1 LVKIVANCRTFDDMA
16 VQGIRWR
23 MPIPDYQTLMLPVL
37 RILGDG
43 ADHTARSV
51 IDALATEFK
60 LTPEERDQ
68 LVGSQRI
75 TLIANRAH
83 WTMTYLAQAGL
94 TDRPRRGIWRI
105 TDEGRHLLATD
116 PARVDNALLAR
127 YEGFQSF
134 INRNAGE
141 PDDEAEA
148 PESSAGTAEAA
159 AGMPSV
165 DDLIRP
171 MLVALSDGKPHAFAD
186 LVESV
191 SGALHLDDEIR
202 GRRLASG
209 RTVIYN
215 RLGWT
220 RTHLAKAGLVDNPD
234 ARVVILTGA
243 GRSFLASHPGPVD
256 TDTLKRD
263 CPPYLNWLADMGAI
277 PAIERRDRAEPMVW
291 MVRAGE
297 GGVHAPVF
305 VQQGAALLGWDEA
318 GDLSGLTLEAVRARV
333 AAAWPEYGRRQLGQ
347 VANGLYKFANDMH
360 PGDVVV
366 TPEPASRTVLLGE
379 VAGDY
384 HYLTPPAVADY
395 SHARPVTWRARISRD
410 ELSYGAKNSLGTQL
424 TLSQPPHVPEF
435 LRLAEAHAADEEVS
449 PLPQRRRAATPPHLL
464 EPVRIPANATAPP
477 RAATDEFHTIP
488 RSMLQLLAE
497 LDAGQLALPDFQ
509 RTFVWAPDETR
520 ELLVSMI
527 RSFPAGALLFLQ
539 GGSATFKARAT
550 EGAPSLAG
558 RPSYLVLDG
567 QQRLTSLYQAIYG
580 VGESRFFL
588 DLGALLAGG
597 DVDQA
602 VKVFSAERAA
612 PLESLDAQART
623 LLMPLAAVRD
633 FGAARWRDAVV
644 PRRDDEDRER
654 VRDLLR
660 EIEYACIDPLVKYAF
675 PVSVLPEATPL
686 EAVCTIFETL
696 NRTGRP
702 LTPFELISARAFAG
716 GHSLYDLWNG
726 ALERHPILG
735 DFDVKPY
742 YLLQCIALRL
752 GVSCKRRFV
761 ISLPAD
767 DIARG
772 WDSAVTSMAAV
783 LTLLRDECGVLTPKW
798 LPYEPMLIPLA
809 TVWNEVEAT
818 TGPAHG
824 AMRSKLKRWFWCAS
838 FTGEYESSSATLAER
853 DAPVLKGW
861 LTGGEEPQAVR
872 AFEWNPERWR
882 TVTTRQQGLYRATI
896 ALTLLQRPRDFHTGA
911 PLTPELIEAGKID
924 DHHVFPRAYLRS
936 VGKGETVDSVL
947 NHCLIDRATNIRI
960 SKQAPS
966 VYLEEMHDELGQIL
980 DEVLRSHR
988 LPAGPT
994 SPLATDD
1001 FAAFLEWREQALD
1014 EALAAVTG
1022 KEAAAGAS
1030 RSSARSSLDVQVEG
1044 VELELRRII
1053 ADTLAGD
1060 ASALPPHVTQRI
1072 NERIASARRRNP
1084 GMGNGHYDS
1093 LAGKLEYCD
1102 LRELQVVL
1110 TFKALWPRFEARF
1123 GSKEMLD
1130 VRFAQLAQLRNGLRH
1145 SRTIDD
1151 VTRKDGEAALIW
1163 FRQVLAHG

>member
-1 LVKIVANCRTFDDMA
+1 
-16 VQGIRWR
+16 
-23 MPIPDYQTLMLPVL
+23 MPIPDYQVLMLPVL

-43 ADHTARSV
+43 TDHTAASV
-51 IDALATEFK
+51 IDALATEFN
-60 LTPEERDQ
+60 LTPEEREQ
-68 LVGSQRI
+68 LVGNQRI
-75 TLIANRAH
+75 KLIASRAH
-83 WTMTYLAQAGL
+83 WAMTYLAQAGL
-94 TDRPRRGIWRI
+94 TDRPRRGVWRI
-105 TDEGRHLLATD
+105 TDEGRRLLATN
-116 PARVDNALLAR
+116 PGRIDNTILAR
-127 YEGFQSF
+127 YEGFRSF
-134 INRNAGE
+134 IKRSAGE
-141 PDDEAEA
+141 PGVDEAEVL
-148 PESSAGTAEAA
+148 ESGGDIVEAA
-159 AGMPSV
+159 VGMPSV
-165 DDLIRP
+165 DDLLCP
-171 MLVALSDGKPHAFAD
+171 MLEALSDGKPHAFAD
-186 LVESV
+186 LVESI
-191 SGALHLDDEIR
+191 SDALHLDDDIR
-202 GRRLASG
+202 ERRLASG
-209 RTVIYN
+209 QTVIYN

-220 RTHLAKAGLVDNPD
+220 RTHLAKAGLVDNPNP
-234 ARVVILTGA
+234 RVVALTAA

-256 TDTLKRD
+256 TDTLRRD
-263 CPPYLNWLADMGAI
+263 CPPFLNWLADMGAI
-277 PAIERRDRAEPMVW
+277 PAVERRDRGEPTVW

-305 VQQGAALLGWDEA
+305 VQRGAALLGWGAA
-318 GDLSGLTLEAVRARV
+318 GDLSGLTLEAVRGRV
-333 AAAWPEYGRRQLGQ
+333 AAAWPEFGRRLLGQ
-347 VANGLYKFANDMH
+347 VANGLYKFANDMQ

-379 VAGDY
+379 VTGDY

-395 SHARPVTWRARISRD
+395 SQARPVTWRARISRD

-424 TLSQPPHVPEF
+424 TLSQPPHVAEF
-435 LRLAEAHAADEEVS
+435 LRLVEAHAADEAVS
-449 PLPQRRRAATPPHLL
+449 ALPQRRRAPTLPHLL
-464 EPVRIPANATAPP
+464 EYVRIPANAAAPS
-477 RAATDEFHTIP
+477 RVAAEEFHTIP
-488 RSMLQLLAE
+488 RPMLQLLAE
-497 LDAGQLALPDFQ
+497 LDSGQLALPDFQ

-527 RSFPAGALLFLQ
+527 RSFPAGNLLFLQ
-539 GGSATFKARAT
+539 GGDASFKARAA
-550 EGAPSLAG
+550 EGAPPMTG
-558 RPSYLVLDG
+558 RPSHLVLDG

-580 VGESRFFL
+580 VGDSRFFL
-588 DLGALLAGG
+588 DLGALLAGA

-612 PLESLDAQART
+612 PLKDIEAQARS
-623 LLMPLAAVRD
+623 LLMPLTAVRG
-633 FGAARWRDAVV
+633 FGAARWRDDVV
-644 PRRDDEDRER
+644 PRRDDGDRER
-654 VRDLLR
+654 VRELLR
-660 EIEYACIDPLVKYAF
+660 DVEYACIDPLVKYAF
-675 PVSVLPEATPL
+675 PVTILPEATPL

-702 LTPFELISARAFAG
+702 LTPFELVSARAFAG
-716 GHSLYDLWNG
+716 GHSLYDLWNS

-783 LTLLRDECGVLTPKW
+783 LTLLRDECGVLTSKW

-818 TGPAHG
+818 AGPAHG

-853 DAPVLKGW
+853 DAPVLKSW
-861 LTGGEEPQAVR
+861 LAGGDEPQAVR
-872 AFEWNPERWR
+872 AFEWDPERWR
-882 TVTTRQQGLYRATI
+882 TVTARQQGLYRATI

-911 PLTPELIEAGKID
+911 PLTPELIEAGKVD
-924 DHHVFPRAYLRS
+924 DHHLFPRAYLRS
-936 VGKGETVDSVL
+936 VGKGDTVDSVL

-960 SKQAPS
+960 ATQAPS
-966 VYLEEMHDELGQIL
+966 AYLAEMRAELGPIL

-988 LPAGPT
+988 LPTGRT
-994 SPLATDD
+994 SPLATDG
-1001 FAAFLEWREQALD
+1001 FEAFLEWREQALD

-1022 KEAAAGAS
+1022 NEPPAGAS
-1030 RSSARSSLDVQVEG
+1030 RSPERSSLDVQVEG

-1053 ADTLAGD
+1053 ADTLAGEPG
-1060 ASALPPHVTQRI
+1060 ALPPHVSQRI

-1110 TFKALWPRFEARF
+1110 TSKTLWPRFEERF

-1130 VRFAQLAQLRNGLRH
+1130 VRFAQLAELRNGLRH
-1145 SRTIDD
+1145 SRTVDD

>member
-1 LVKIVANCRTFDDMA
+1 
-16 VQGIRWR
+16 

-43 ADHTARSV
+43 ADHPAASV

-60 LTPEERDQ
+60 LTPEEREQ
-68 LVGSQRI
+68 LVGNQRI
-75 TLIANRAH
+75 KLIASRAH
-83 WTMTYLAQAGL
+83 WAMTYLAQAGL
-94 TDRPRRGIWRI
+94 TDRPRRGVWCI
-105 TDEGRHLLATD
+105 TDEGRRLLATG
-116 PARVDNALLAR
+116 PKRIDNTVLAQ

-134 INRNAGE
+134 IKRSAGE
-141 PDDEAEA
+141 PDVDEAEA
-148 PESSAGTAEAA
+148 LEDGGDTVEAA
-159 AGMPSV
+159 VGMPSV
-165 DDLIRP
+165 DDLLQP
-171 MLVALSDGKPHAFAD
+171 MLEALSDGKPHAFAD

-202 GRRLASG
+202 ERRLASG
-209 RTVIYN
+209 QAVIYN

-220 RTHLAKAGLVDNPD
+220 RTNLAKAGLVDNPN
-234 ARVVILTGA
+234 ARVVALTAA

-277 PAIERRDRAEPMVW
+277 PAVERRDRGEPTVW

-305 VQQGAALLGWDEA
+305 VQRGAALLGWGEA
-318 GDLSGLTLEAVRARV
+318 GDLSGLTLEAVRGRV
-333 AAAWPEYGRRQLGQ
+333 AATWPEYSRRTLGQ
-347 VANGLYKFANDMH
+347 VANGLYKFAHDMQ

-379 VAGDY
+379 LSGDY
-384 HYLTPPAVADY
+384 YYLTPPAVADY
-395 SHARPVTWRARISRD
+395 SQARPVTWRARISRD

-424 TLSQPPHVPEF
+424 TLSQPPHVAEF
-435 LRLAEAHAADEEVS
+435 LRLVEAHAADEAVS
-449 PLPQRRRAATPPHLL
+449 PLPQRRRAPTLPHLL
-464 EPVRIPANATAPP
+464 EPVRIPANAAAPP
-477 RAATDEFHTIP
+477 RVATEEFHTIP
-488 RSMLQLLAE
+488 RPMLQLLAE
-497 LDAGQLALPDFQ
+497 LDSGQLALPDFQ

-527 RSFPAGALLFLQ
+527 RSFPAGNLLFLQ
-539 GGSATFKARAT
+539 GGDASFKARAA
-550 EGAPSLAG
+550 EGAPPLTG
-558 RPSYLVLDG
+558 RPSHLVLDG

-580 VGESRFFL
+580 VGDSRFFL
-588 DLGALLAGG
+588 DLGALLAGA

-612 PLESLDAQART
+612 PLEKVEAQART
-623 LLMPLAAVRD
+623 LLMPLTAVRD
-633 FGAARWRDAVV
+633 FGAARWRDDVV
-644 PRRDDEDRER
+644 PRRDDDEDRER

-660 EIEYACIDPLVKYAF
+660 DDRVRMHRPLVKYAF
-675 PVSVLPEATPL
+675 PVTMLPEATPL

-702 LTPFELISARAFAG
+702 LTPFELVSARAFAG
-716 GHSLYDLWNG
+716 GHSLYDLWNS

-818 TGPAHG
+818 TGPAQG

-853 DAPVLKGW
+853 DAPVIKSW
-861 LTGGEEPQAVR
+861 LTGGDEPQAVR
-872 AFEWNPERWR
+872 AFEWNPQRWR

-924 DHHVFPRAYLRS
+924 DHHLFPRAYLRS
-936 VGKGETVDSVL
+936 VGKGDTVDSVL

-960 SKQAPS
+960 STQAPS
-966 VYLEEMHDELGQIL
+966 AYLEEMRTELGPIL

-988 LPAGPT
+988 LPTGPT
-994 SPLATDD
+994 SPLVTDD
-1001 FAAFLEWREQALD
+1001 FEGFLEWREQALD
-1014 EALAAVTG
+1014 EALTAVTG
-1022 KEAAAGAS
+1022 KGAPAGAGRS
-1030 RSSARSSLDVQVEG
+1030 RERSSLDVQVEG

-1053 ADTLAGD
+1053 ADTLAGEVD
-1060 ASALPPHVTQRI
+1060 ALPPRVSQRI

-1084 GMGNGHYDS
+1084 GRGNGHLDS

-1110 TFKALWPRFEARF
+1110 TSKTAWPRFEARF

-1130 VRFAQLAQLRNGLRH
+1130 VRFAQLGELRNGLRH
-1145 SRTIDD
+1145 SRTVDD

-1163 FRQVLAHG
+1163 FRQVLAH

>member
-1 LVKIVANCRTFDDMA
+1 VSEHRGKFIVRRRAAQVIRCVMA
-16 VQGIRWR
+16 
-23 MPIPDYQTLMLPVL
+23 IPDYQTLMLPVL

-51 IDALATEFK
+51 IDALAAEFR
-60 LTPEERDQ
+60 LTAEEREQ

-75 TLIANRAH
+75 TLMASRAH
-83 WTMTYLAQAGL
+83 WAMTYLAQAGL
-94 TDRPRRGIWRI
+94 TDRPRRGVWRI
-105 TDEGRHLLATD
+105 TDEGGRLLATD

-134 INRNAGE
+134 INRSAGE

-148 PESSAGTAEAA
+148 PVSGGNDTVAA
-159 AGMPSV
+159 VGVPSV
-165 DDLIRP
+165 DDLLRP
-171 MLVALSDGKPHAFAD
+171 MLEALSDGKAHAFAG
-186 LVESV
+186 LVESI
-191 SGALHLDDEIR
+191 SDALHLDDEAR

-209 RTVIYN
+209 QAVIYN

-234 ARVVILTGA
+234 ARVVILTADGA
-243 GRSFLASHPGPVD
+243 SFLASHPGPVV
-256 TDTLKRD
+256 TETLKRD
-263 CPPYLNWLADMGAI
+263 CPPFLNWLADMGAI
-277 PAIERRDRAEPMVW
+277 PAVERRDRGEPTVW

-297 GGVHAPVF
+297 GGAHAPVF
-305 VQQGAALLGWDEA
+305 VQQGAALLGWEEA
-318 GDLSGLTLEAVRARV
+318 GDISGLTLEEVRDRV
-333 AAAWPEYGRRQLGQ
+333 AHAWPGYGRRQLGQ
-347 VANGLYKFANDMH
+347 VANALYKFANDMQ

-379 VAGDY
+379 ISGDY
-384 HYLTPPAVADY
+384 RFLAPPAVADY
-395 SHARPVTWRARISRD
+395 AHARPVSWRARISRD
-410 ELSYGAKNSLGTQL
+410 ELSYGARNSLGTQL

-435 LRLAEAHAADEEVS
+435 LRLAEAHAADDEVCAV
-449 PLPQRRRAATPPHLL
+449 PQRARAANLPHLL
-464 EPVRIPANATAPP
+464 EPVRIPVNAAAPP
-477 RAATDEFHTIP
+477 RAAADEFHTIP

-539 GGSATFKARAT
+539 GGSATFKARAA
-550 EGAPSLAG
+550 EGAPLLRG

-580 VGESRFFL
+580 VGDSRFFL
-588 DLGALLAGG
+588 DLGALLAGA

-623 LLMPLAAVRD
+623 LMMPLAAVRD

-675 PVSVLPEATPL
+675 PVTVLPEATPL
-686 EAVCTIFETL
+686 EAVCAIFETL

-726 ALERHPILG
+726 ALERYPILG
-735 DFDVKPY
+735 DFGVKPY

-798 LPYEPMLIPLA
+798 LPYEPVLIPLA
-809 TVWNEVEAT
+809 TVWKEVEGT

-853 DAPVLKGW
+853 DAPVLKSW
-861 LTGGEEPQAVR
+861 LTGGDEPQAVR
-872 AFEWNPERWR
+872 GFEWNPARWR
-882 TVTTRQQGLYRATI
+882 TVTARQQGLYRATI

-911 PLTPELIEAGKID
+911 PLTPELIEAGRID
-924 DHHVFPRAYLRS
+924 DHHVFPRVYLRS
-936 VGKGETVDSVL
+936 IGKGDTVDSVL

-960 SKQAPS
+960 AGQAPS
-966 VYLEEMHDELGQIL
+966 AYLEEMRTELGAVL
-980 DEVLRSHR
+980 DEVLSSHR
-988 LPAGPT
+988 LPTGPA

-1001 FAAFLEWREQALD
+1001 FEGFLDWREQALG
-1014 EALAAVTG
+1014 EALGTVTG
-1022 KEAAAGAS
+1022 K
-1030 RSSARSSLDVQVEG
+1030 SAPAEVSPAPERSSLDVQVEG
-1044 VELELRRII
+1044 VELELRRVI
-1053 ADTLAGD
+1053 ADMLGGEAG
-1060 ASALPPHVTQRI
+1060 ALPPHVSGRI
-1072 NERIASARRRNP
+1072 NERIASAQRRNP
-1084 GMGNGHYDS
+1084 GLRNGHHDS
-1093 LAGKLEYCD
+1093 LPGKLEYCD
-1102 LRELQVVL
+1102 LRELQDVL
-1110 TFKALWPRFEARF
+1110 TSKTLWPQFEARF
-1123 GSKEMLD
+1123 GSKEMLN
-1130 VRFAQLAQLRNGLRH
+1130 VRFAQLAELRNSLRH

-1151 VTRKDGEAALIW
+1151 VTRKDGEAAIIW

>member
-1 LVKIVANCRTFDDMA
+1 
-16 VQGIRWR
+16 
-23 MPIPDYQTLMLPVL
+23 MPIPDFQTVMLPIL

-43 ADHTARSV
+43 ADHTAPVV
-51 IDALATEFK
+51 IDAVATEFK
-60 LTPEERDQ
+60 LTPEEREQ

-75 TLIANRAH
+75 KLIASRAH
-83 WTMTYLAQAGL
+83 WAMTYLAQAGL
-94 TDRPRRGIWRI
+94 TDRPGRGVWRV
-105 TDEGRHLLATD
+105 TDEGKRLLATN
-116 PARVDNALLAR
+116 PERIDNAVLAQ
-127 YEGFQSF
+127 YEGFRSF
-134 INRNAGE
+134 IHRSTGDADIE
-141 PDDEAEA
+141 EAEA
-148 PESSAGTAEAA
+148 LGSGVGAAEAA
-159 AGMPSV
+159 VDMPSV
-165 DDLIRP
+165 DDLLRP
-171 MLVALSDGKPHAFAD
+171 MLGALSNGKPQAFAD
-186 LVESV
+186 LVESI
-191 SGALHLDDEIR
+191 SDALHLDGEIR
-202 GRRLASG
+202 HRRLASG
-209 RTVIYN
+209 QTVIYN

-234 ARVVILTGA
+234 ASVIILTDA
-243 GRSFLASHPGPVD
+243 GRSFLESHPGPVD

-263 CPPYLNWLADMGAI
+263 CPPFLNWLADMGAI
-277 PAIERRDRAEPMVW
+277 PAIGRRNRGEPTVW

-297 GGVHAPVF
+297 GGLRAPAF
-305 VQQGAALLGWDEA
+305 VQQGAALLGWQDT
-318 GDLSGLTLEAVRARV
+318 GDISGLTLDRVRARV
-333 AAAWPEYGRRQLGQ
+333 AAAWPDYSRRQLGQ
-347 VANGLYKFANDMH
+347 VANGLYKFANDMQ

-379 VAGDY
+379 VTGDY

-395 SHARPVTWRARISRD
+395 PHARPVTWRARISRD

-435 LRLAEAHAADEEVS
+435 LRLVEAHAADEEVS
-449 PLPQRRRAATPPHLL
+449 ALPQRRRATTLPRLL

-477 RAATDEFHTIP
+477 RAAADEFHTIP

-550 EGAPSLAG
+550 EGATPLTG

-580 VGESRFFL
+580 VGDSRFYL

-597 DVDQA
+597 DVDQE

-612 PLESLDAQART
+612 PLESLDAQVRT
-623 LLMPLAAVRD
+623 LMMPLTAVRA

-675 PVSVLPEATPL
+675 PVTVLPEATPL

-716 GHSLYDLWNG
+716 GYSLHDLWNG

-735 DFDVKPY
+735 DFGVKPY

-783 LTLLRDECGVLTPKW
+783 LALLRDECGVLTPKW

-853 DAPVLKGW
+853 DAPVLRSW
-861 LTGGEEPQAVR
+861 LTGGDEPQAMGT
-872 AFEWNPERWR
+872 FEWNPERWR
-882 TVTTRQQGLYRATI
+882 TVTSRQQGLYRGTM

-936 VGKGETVDSVL
+936 VGKGDTVDSVL

-960 SKQAPS
+960 AMQAPS
-966 VYLEEMHDELGQIL
+966 TYLEEMRAELGQIL
-980 DEVLRSHR
+980 DEVLRSHQ
-988 LPAGPT
+988 LPTGSA

-1001 FAAFLEWREQALD
+1001 FEAFLKWREQAPE
-1014 EALAAVTG
+1014 EALSAVIG
-1022 KEAAAGAS
+1022 RRAGAS
-1030 RSSARSSLDVQVEG
+1030 RSPQRSSLDVQVEG
-1044 VELELRRII
+1044 VELELRRVI
-1053 ADTLAGD
+1053 ADTLASD
-1060 ASALPPHVTQRI
+1060 ARALPPHVSERI

-1084 GMGNGHYDS
+1084 GMGNGHYDT
-1093 LAGKLEYCD
+1093 LAGKLEFCD

-1110 TFKALWPRFEARF
+1110 TSRMLWTRFEARF
-1123 GSKEMLD
+1123 GSKDMLNI
-1130 VRFAQLAQLRNGLRH
+1130 RFSQLAELRNSLRH
-1145 SRTIDD
+1145 SRTVDE

>member
-1 LVKIVANCRTFDDMA
+1 
-16 VQGIRWR
+16 

-51 IDALATEFK
+51 IDALATEFQ
-60 LTPEERDQ
+60 LTSEEREQ

-75 TLIANRAH
+75 TLIASRAH
-83 WTMTYLAQAGL
+83 WAMTYLAQAGL
-94 TDRPRRGIWRI
+94 TERPRRGVWRN
-105 TDEGRHLLATD
+105 TDEGRRLLATD
-116 PARVDNALLAR
+116 PGRIDNTVLAR

-134 INRNAGE
+134 IKRSAG
-141 PDDEAEA
+141 DADVDA
-148 PESSAGTAEAA
+148 PEALEGGADTAEAA
-159 AGMPSV
+159 VGMPSV
-165 DDLIRP
+165 DDLLRP
-171 MLVALSDGKPHAFAD
+171 MLEALSDGKPHAFAD
-186 LVESV
+186 LIESI
-191 SGALHLDDEIR
+191 SDALHLDDEIR
-202 GRRLASG
+202 ERRLASG
-209 RTVIYN
+209 QTVIYN

-220 RTHLAKAGLVDNPD
+220 RTHLAKAGLVDNPT
-234 ARVVILTGA
+234 ARVVALTAA
-243 GRSFLASHPGPVD
+243 GRSFLASHPSRVD
-256 TDTLKRD
+256 TDTLRRD
-263 CPPYLNWLADMGAI
+263 CPPFLNWLADMGAI
-277 PAIERRDRAEPMVW
+277 PAVERHDRGEPTVW

-305 VQQGAALLGWDEA
+305 VQRGAALLGWGEA
-318 GDLSGLTLEAVRARV
+318 GDLSELTLEAVRGRV
-333 AAAWPEYGRRQLGQ
+333 AATWPEYSRRTLGQ
-347 VANGLYKFANDMH
+347 VANGLYKFASDMQ

-379 VAGDY
+379 VTGDY
-384 HYLTPPAVADY
+384 YYLTPPAVADY
-395 SHARPVTWRARISRD
+395 SQARPVTWRARISRD

-424 TLSQPPHVPEF
+424 TLSQPPHVAEF
-435 LRLAEAHAADEEVS
+435 LRLVEAHASDEPVS
-449 PLPQRRRAATPPHLL
+449 SLPQRRRAPTLPHLL
-464 EPVRIPANATAPP
+464 EYVRIPANATPPP
-477 RAATDEFHTIP
+477 RAATEEVHTIP
-488 RSMLQLLAE
+488 RLMLQLLAE
-497 LDAGQLALPDFQ
+497 LDSGLLALPDFQ

-520 ELLVSMI
+520 ELLVSII
-527 RSFPAGALLFLQ
+527 RSFPAGNLLFLQ
-539 GGSATFKARAT
+539 GGDATFKARAA
-550 EGAPSLAG
+550 EGAPLLAG
-558 RPSYLVLDG
+558 RPAHLVLDG

-580 VGESRFFL
+580 VGDSRFFL

-602 VKVFSAERAA
+602 VKVFSVDRAA
-612 PLESLDAQART
+612 PLTDIEAQART
-623 LLMPLAAVRD
+623 LLMPLTAVRD
-633 FGAARWRDAVV
+633 FGAGRWRDDVV

-654 VRDLLR
+654 VRELLR
-660 EIEYACIDPLVKYAF
+660 AIEYACIDPLVKYAF
-675 PVSVLPEATPL
+675 PVTMLPEATPL

-702 LTPFELISARAFAG
+702 LTPFELVSARAFAG
-716 GHSLYDLWNG
+716 GHSLYDLWNS
-726 ALERHPILG
+726 ALDRYPILG

-772 WDSAVTSMAAV
+772 WESAVTSMAAI

-818 TGPAHG
+818 TGPAQG

-853 DAPVLKGW
+853 DAPVLKTW
-861 LTGGEEPQAVR
+861 LTGGDEPQAVQ
-872 AFEWNPERWR
+872 AFGWDPERWR
-882 TVTTRQQGLYRATI
+882 TVTTRQQGLYRATV

-911 PLTPELIEAGKID
+911 PLTPALIEAGKID

-936 VGKGETVDSVL
+936 VGKGDTVDSVL

-960 SKQAPS
+960 AKQPPS
-966 VYLEEMHDELGQIL
+966 AYLQEMRTELGPIL

-988 LPAGPT
+988 LPPGPQ

-1001 FAAFLEWREQALD
+1001 FDAFLDWREQALD

-1022 KEAAAGAS
+1022 KDAPADAS
-1030 RSSARSSLDVQVEG
+1030 RSPERSSLDVQVEG
-1044 VELELRRII
+1044 VELALRRII
-1053 ADTLAGD
+1053 ADTLAGEAD
-1060 ASALPPHVTQRI
+1060 VLPPHVTQRI

-1110 TFKALWPRFEARF
+1110 TFKPLWPRFEARF

-1130 VRFAQLAQLRNGLRH
+1130 IRFAQLAELRNGLRH
-1145 SRTIDD
+1145 SRTVDD

>member
-1 LVKIVANCRTFDDMA
+1 
-16 VQGIRWR
+16 
-23 MPIPDYQTLMLPVL
+23 MPIPDYQTLMLPLL

-43 ADHTARSV
+43 ADHTAASV
-51 IDALATEFK
+51 IDALAAEFN
-60 LTPEERDQ
+60 LTPEEREQ

-75 TLIANRAH
+75 KLIASRAH
-83 WTMTYLAQAGL
+83 WAMTYLSQAGL
-94 TDRPRRGIWRI
+94 TDRPRRGVWCI
-105 TDEGRHLLATD
+105 TDDGRRLLAAG
-116 PARVDNALLAR
+116 PERIDNAALAR
-127 YEGFQSF
+127 YEGFQNF
-134 INRNAGE
+134 IKRSAGE
-141 PDDEAEA
+141 PGVDEADDL
-148 PESSAGTAEAA
+148 ESSPDTAEGAV
-159 AGMPSV
+159 GMPSV
-165 DDLIRP
+165 DDLLRP
-171 MLVALSDGKPHAFAD
+171 MLETLSDGKPHAFAN
-186 LVESV
+186 LVQSICD
-191 SGALHLDDEIR
+191 ALHLDDEIR

-209 RTVIYN
+209 QTSIYN

-234 ARVVILTGA
+234 ARVVVLTDAGA
-243 GRSFLASHPGPVD
+243 SFLTSHPGPVE
-256 TDTLKRD
+256 TETLRRD

-277 PAIERRDRAEPMVW
+277 PAIERRDRGEPMVW

-305 VQQGAALLGWDEA
+305 VQRAAALLGWGAA
-318 GDLSGLTLEAVRARV
+318 GDLSGLTLEAVRGNV
-333 AAAWPEYGRRQLGQ
+333 AAAWPKYGRRQLGQ
-347 VANGLYKFANDMH
+347 VANALYKFASDMQ

-366 TPEPASRTVLLGE
+366 TPEPASRTLLLGE
-379 VAGDY
+379 VTGDY
-384 HYLTPPAVADY
+384 RYLTPPAVADY
-395 SHARPVTWRARISRD
+395 SQARPVTWHARISRD

-424 TLSQPPHVPEF
+424 TLSQPPHVAEF
-435 LRLAEAHAADEEVS
+435 LRLAEAHPADEAVS
-449 PLPQRRRAATPPHLL
+449 TLPQRQRATTIPQLL
-464 EPVRIPANATAPP
+464 EQVRIPANATAPP
-477 RAATDEFHTIP
+477 RVATDEFHTIP
-488 RSMLQLLAE
+488 RPMLQLLAE
-497 LDAGQLALPDFQ
+497 LDSGQLALPDFQ

-539 GGSATFKARAT
+539 GGHATFKARAA
-550 EGAPSLAG
+550 EGAPALTG
-558 RPSYLVLDG
+558 RPSFLVLDG

-580 VGESRFFL
+580 VGDSRFFL
-588 DLGALLAGG
+588 DLGALLAGA
-597 DVDQA
+597 DIDQA

-612 PLESLDAQART
+612 PLEKIEAQART

-633 FGAARWRDAVV
+633 FGAARWRDDVV

-660 EIEYACIDPLVKYAF
+660 AIEYACIDPLVKYAF
-675 PVSVLPEATPL
+675 PVTMLPEATPL

-702 LTPFELISARAFAG
+702 LSPFELISARAFAG
-716 GHSLYDLWNG
+716 GHSLYDLWND

-772 WDSAVTSMAAV
+772 WESAVTSMAAV

-809 TVWNEVEAT
+809 TAWNEVEAT
-818 TGPAHG
+818 TGPAQG

-853 DAPVLKGW
+853 DAPVIKSW
-861 LTGGEEPQAVR
+861 LTGGDEPQAVR

-924 DHHVFPRAYLRS
+924 DHHLFPRAYLLS
-936 VGKGETVDSVL
+936 VGKGDTVDSVL

-966 VYLEEMHDELGQIL
+966 AYLEEMRTGLGQIL

-988 LPAGPT
+988 LPTGPAT
-994 SPLATDD
+994 PLATDD
-1001 FAAFLEWREQALD
+1001 FEAFLEWRERALED
-1014 EALAAVTG
+1014 ALAAVTG
-1022 KEAAAGAS
+1022 KGAPGGAA
-1030 RSSARSSLDVQVEG
+1030 RSPERSSLDVQVEG

-1053 ADTLAGD
+1053 ADTLAGE
-1060 ASALPPHVTQRI
+1060 AGAMPPHVSERI

-1084 GMGNGHYDS
+1084 GMGNGRYDS

-1110 TFKALWPRFEARF
+1110 TSKTLWPRFEERF
-1123 GSKEMLD
+1123 GSKEVLN
-1130 VRFAQLAQLRNGLRH
+1130 VRFSQLAELRNGLRH
-1145 SRTIDD
+1145 SRTVDD
-1151 VTRKDGEAALIW
+1151 VTRKDGEVALIW
-1163 FRQVLAHG
+1163 FRQVLVHE

>member
-1 LVKIVANCRTFDDMA
+1 
-16 VQGIRWR
+16 

-37 RILGDG
+37 RVLGDG
-43 ADHTARSV
+43 ADHTAASV
-51 IDALATEFK
+51 IDALATKFN
-60 LTPEERDQ
+60 LTPEEREQ
-68 LVGSQRI
+68 LVGNQRI
-75 TLIANRAH
+75 KLIASRAH
-83 WTMTYLAQAGL
+83 WAMTYLAQAGL
-94 TDRPRRGIWRI
+94 TDRPRRGVWCI
-105 TDEGRHLLATD
+105 TDEGRRLLATN
-116 PARVDNALLAR
+116 PGRIDNTLLAR
-127 YEGFQSF
+127 YESFQSF
-134 INRNAGE
+134 IKRSAGE
-141 PDDEAEA
+141 PDVDEAEA
-148 PESSAGTAEAA
+148 MEGGGDTAETAV
-159 AGMPSV
+159 GMPSV
-165 DDLIRP
+165 DDLLRP
-171 MLVALSDGKPHAFAD
+171 MLEALSDGQPHGFAE
-186 LVESV
+186 LVESI
-191 SGALHLDDEIR
+191 SDALHLDDEIR
-202 GRRLASG
+202 GRHLASG
-209 RTVIYN
+209 QTVMYN

-220 RTHLAKAGLVDNPD
+220 RTNLAKAGLVDNPN
-234 ARVVILTGA
+234 ARVVALTAA

-263 CPPYLNWLADMGAI
+263 CPPFLNWLADMGAI
-277 PAIERRDRAEPMVW
+277 PAVERRDRSEPTVW

-297 GGVHAPVF
+297 GGVHASVF
-305 VQQGAALLGWDEA
+305 VQRSAALLGWGEA
-318 GDLSGLTLEAVRARV
+318 GDLSGLTLEAVRGKV
-333 AAAWPEYGRRQLGQ
+333 AATWPEYSRRTLGQ
-347 VANGLYKFANDMH
+347 VANGLYKFANDMQ

-379 VAGDY
+379 VTGDY
-384 HYLTPPAVADY
+384 YYLTPPAVASY
-395 SHARPVTWRARISRD
+395 SQARPVTWRARISRD

-424 TLSQPPHVPEF
+424 TLSQPPHVAEF
-435 LRLAEAHAADEEVS
+435 LRLVEAHAADEAVS
-449 PLPQRRRAATPPHLL
+449 VLPQRRRAPTIPHLL
-464 EPVRIPANATAPP
+464 EHVRIPANAAAPP
-477 RAATDEFHTIP
+477 RVATEEFHTIP
-488 RSMLQLLAE
+488 RPMLQLLAE
-497 LDAGQLALPDFQ
+497 LDSGQLALPDFQ

-527 RSFPAGALLFLQ
+527 RSFPAGNLLFLQ
-539 GGSATFKARAT
+539 GGDATFKARAA
-550 EGAPSLAG
+550 EGAPSLGG
-558 RPSYLVLDG
+558 RPSFLVLDG

-580 VGESRFFL
+580 VGDSRFFL
-588 DLGALLAGG
+588 DLGALLAGA

-612 PLESLDAQART
+612 PLEKIDAQART
-623 LLMPLAAVRD
+623 LLMPLTAVRD
-633 FGAARWRDAVV
+633 FGAARWRDDVV
-644 PRRDDEDRER
+644 PRRDDDDRER

-660 EIEYACIDPLVKYAF
+660 AIENACIDPLVKYGF
-675 PVSVLPEATPL
+675 PVTMLPEATPL

-702 LTPFELISARAFAG
+702 LTPFELVSARAFAG

-818 TGPAHG
+818 AGPAHG

-853 DAPVLKGW
+853 DAPVLKSW
-861 LTGGEEPQAVR
+861 LTGGDEPQAVR
-872 AFEWNPERWR
+872 AFAWDPDRWR

-924 DHHVFPRAYLRS
+924 DHHLFPRAYLRT
-936 VGKGETVDSVL
+936 VGQGDTVDSVL

-960 SKQAPS
+960 GRQAPS
-966 VYLEEMHDELGQIL
+966 AYLAEMRAELGAIL

-988 LPAGPT
+988 LPTGRT

-1001 FAAFLEWREQALD
+1001 FDGFLDWREQALD
-1014 EALAAVTG
+1014 EALVAVTG
-1022 KEAAAGAS
+1022 KDAPAAAS
-1030 RSSARSSLDVQVEG
+1030 RSPERSSLDAQVEG
-1044 VELELRRII
+1044 VELELRRVI
-1053 ADTLAGD
+1053 ADTLAGE
-1060 ASALPPHVTQRI
+1060 AGALPPHVSQRI

-1102 LRELQVVL
+1102 LRELQAVL
-1110 TFKALWPRFEARF
+1110 TFKTLWPRFEERF

-1130 VRFAQLAQLRNGLRH
+1130 VRFAQLAELRNGLRH
-1145 SRTIDD
+1145 SRRVDD
-1151 VTRKDGEAALIW
+1151 VTRKDGEAAIMW

>member
-1 LVKIVANCRTFDDMA
+1 
-16 VQGIRWR
+16 

-51 IDALATEFK
+51 IDALAAEFK

-94 TDRPRRGIWRI
+94 TDRPRRGVWRI
-105 TDEGRHLLATD
+105 TDEGRRLLATD
-116 PARVDNALLAR
+116 PARVDNTLLAR

-148 PESSAGTAEAA
+148 PGSGADTSEAA
-159 AGMPSV
+159 VGMPSV
-165 DDLIRP
+165 DDLLRP
-171 MLVALSDGKPHAFAD
+171 MLEALSDGKPHAFAD
-186 LVESV
+186 LVESI
-191 SGALHLDDEIR
+191 SDALRLDDDIR
-202 GRRLASG
+202 ERRLASG
-209 RTVIYN
+209 QAVIYN

-220 RTHLAKAGLVDNPD
+220 RTNLAKAGLVDNPN
-234 ARVVILTGA
+234 ARVVALTAA

-277 PAIERRDRAEPMVW
+277 PAVERRDRGEPTVW

-297 GGVHAPVF
+297 GGVHTPVF
-305 VQQGAALLGWDEA
+305 VQRGAALLGWGEA
-318 GDLSGLTLEAVRARV
+318 GDLSGLTLEAVRGRV
-333 AAAWPEYGRRQLGQ
+333 AATWPEYSRRTLGQ
-347 VANGLYKFANDMH
+347 VANGLYKFAYDMQ

-379 VAGDY
+379 VSGDY
-384 HYLTPPAVADY
+384 YYLTPPAVADY
-395 SHARPVTWRARISRD
+395 SQARPVTWRARISRD

-424 TLSQPPHVPEF
+424 TLSQPPHVAEF
-435 LRLAEAHAADEEVS
+435 LRLVEAHAADEAVT
-449 PLPQRRRAATPPHLL
+449 PLPQRRRAPTLPQLL
-464 EPVRIPANATAPP
+464 EPVRIPANAAAPP
-477 RAATDEFHTIP
+477 RVATEEFHTIP
-488 RSMLQLLAE
+488 RPMLQLLAE
-497 LDAGQLALPDFQ
+497 LDSGQLALPDFQ

-527 RSFPAGALLFLQ
+527 RSFPAGNLLFLQ
-539 GGSATFKARAT
+539 GGDATFKARAA
-550 EGAPSLAG
+550 EGAPPLTG
-558 RPSYLVLDG
+558 RPSHLVLDG

-580 VGESRFFL
+580 VGDSRFFL
-588 DLGALLAGG
+588 DIGALLAGA

-602 VKVFSAERAA
+602 VKVFSTDRAT
-612 PLESLDAQART
+612 PLEKVEAQART
-623 LLMPLAAVRD
+623 LLMPLTAVRD
-633 FGAARWRDAVV
+633 FGAARWRDDVV

-660 EIEYACIDPLVKYAF
+660 AIEYACIDPLVKYAF
-675 PVSVLPEATPL
+675 PVTMLPEATPL

-702 LTPFELISARAFAG
+702 LTPFELVSARAFAG
-716 GHSLYDLWNG
+716 GHSLYDLWNS
-726 ALERHPILG
+726 ALERYPILG

-818 TGPAHG
+818 AGPAHG

-853 DAPVLKGW
+853 DAPVLKSW
-861 LTGGEEPQAVR
+861 LTGGDEPQAVR

-924 DHHVFPRAYLRS
+924 DHHVFPRAFLRS
-936 VGKGETVDSVL
+936 VGKGDTVDSVL

-966 VYLEEMHDELGQIL
+966 AYLEEMRTELGQIL

-988 LPAGPT
+988 LPTGST

-1001 FAAFLEWREQALD
+1001 FEAFLEWREAGPARGAGGGDRQGRPRRRQSLARAIVARRAGRRRRARAAPDHRRHARRRRRRTATPRDPEDQRAHCQRTTPESGHGQRPLRVTRRKAGILRPPRAPGRAHLQG
-1014 EALAAVTG
+1014 ALAAVRGTVRQQG
-1022 KEAAAGAS
+1022 NAGRPFRPTRRAA
-1030 RSSARSSLDVQVEG
+1030 
-1044 VELELRRII
+1044 
-1053 ADTLAGD
+1053 
-1060 ASALPPHVTQRI
+1060 
-1072 NERIASARRRNP
+1072 ERPSP
-1084 GMGNGHYDS
+1084 
-1093 LAGKLEYCD
+1093 
-1102 LRELQVVL
+1102 
-1110 TFKALWPRFEARF
+1110 
-1123 GSKEMLD
+1123 
-1130 VRFAQLAQLRNGLRH
+1130 
-1145 SRTIDD
+1145 
-1151 VTRKDGEAALIW
+1151 
-1163 FRQVLAHG
+1163 

>member
-1 LVKIVANCRTFDDMA
+1 
-16 VQGIRWR
+16 
-23 MPIPDYQTLMLPVL
+23 MPIPDYQTLMLPML

-51 IDALATEFK
+51 IDALAAEFK

-94 TDRPRRGIWRI
+94 TDRPRRGVWRI
-105 TDEGRHLLATD
+105 TDEGRRLLATD
-116 PARVDNALLAR
+116 PARVDNTLLAR

-148 PESSAGTAEAA
+148 PGSGADTSEAA
-159 AGMPSV
+159 VGMPSV
-165 DDLIRP
+165 DDLLRP
-171 MLVALSDGKPHAFAD
+171 MLEALSDGKPHPFAD
-186 LVESV
+186 LVESI
-191 SGALHLDDEIR
+191 SDSLRLDDDIR
-202 GRRLASG
+202 ERRLASG
-209 RTVIYN
+209 QAVIYN

-220 RTHLAKAGLVDNPD
+220 RTNLAKAGLVDNPN
-234 ARVVILTGA
+234 ARVVALTAA

-277 PAIERRDRAEPMVW
+277 PAVERRDRGEPTVW

-297 GGVHAPVF
+297 GGVHTPVF
-305 VQQGAALLGWDEA
+305 VQRGAALLGWGEA
-318 GDLSGLTLEAVRARV
+318 GDLSGLTLEAVRGRV
-333 AAAWPEYGRRQLGQ
+333 AATWPEYSRRTLGQ
-347 VANGLYKFANDMH
+347 VANGLYKFAYDMQ

-379 VAGDY
+379 VSGDY
-384 HYLTPPAVADY
+384 YYLTPPAVADY
-395 SHARPVTWRARISRD
+395 SQARPVTWRARISRD

-424 TLSQPPHVPEF
+424 TLSQPPHVAEF
-435 LRLAEAHAADEEVS
+435 LRLVEAHAADEVVT
-449 PLPQRRRAATPPHLL
+449 PLPPRRRAPTLPQLL
-464 EPVRIPANATAPP
+464 EPVRIPVNAAAPP
-477 RAATDEFHTIP
+477 RVATEEFHTIP
-488 RSMLQLLAE
+488 RPMLQLLAE
-497 LDAGQLALPDFQ
+497 LDSGQLALPDFQ

-527 RSFPAGALLFLQ
+527 RSFPAGNLLFLQ
-539 GGSATFKARAT
+539 GGDATFKARAA
-550 EGAPSLAG
+550 EGAPPLPG
-558 RPSYLVLDG
+558 RPSHLVLDG

-580 VGESRFFL
+580 VGDSRFFL
-588 DLGALLAGG
+588 DIGALLAGA

-602 VKVFSAERAA
+602 VKVFSTDRAT
-612 PLESLDAQART
+612 PLEKAEAQART
-623 LLMPLAAVRD
+623 LLMPLTAVRD
-633 FGAARWRDAVV
+633 FGAARWRDDVV

-660 EIEYACIDPLVKYAF
+660 AIEYACIDPLVKYAF
-675 PVSVLPEATPL
+675 PVTMLPEATPL

-702 LTPFELISARAFAG
+702 LTPFELVSARAFAG
-716 GHSLYDLWNG
+716 GHSLYDLWNS

-742 YLLQCIALRL
+742 YILQCIALRL

-818 TGPAHG
+818 AGPAHG

-853 DAPVLKGW
+853 DAPVLKSW
-861 LTGGEEPQAVR
+861 LTGADEPQAVR

-924 DHHVFPRAYLRS
+924 DHHVFPRAFLRS
-936 VGKGETVDSVL
+936 VGKGDTVDSVL

-966 VYLEEMHDELGQIL
+966 AYLEEMRTELGQIL

-988 LPAGPT
+988 LPTGST

-1001 FAAFLEWREQALD
+1001 FEAFLEWREEALH

-1022 KEAAAGAS
+1022 KGAPVGVS
-1030 RSSARSSLDVQVEG
+1030 RSPERSSLDVQVEG

-1060 ASALPPHVTQRI
+1060 AGALPPHVTQRI

-1084 GMGNGHYDS
+1084 GMGKGHYES
-1093 LAGKLEYCD
+1093 LVGRLEYCD
-1102 LRELQVVL
+1102 LRELQAVL

-1130 VRFAQLAQLRNGLRH
+1130 VRFAQLAELRNSLRH
-1145 SRTIDD
+1145 SRTVDD